1 MKQRDSDVLCVD
13 KIEVIFTSNDGLAR
27 RPVAHTCGHVLELPW
42 TYMSYPE
49 LRVELDSIL
58 TINNCY
64 VMDIV

>member
-27 RPVAHTCGHVLELPW
+27 RPVLELPW